1 MERDEL
7 IHRISVGSAYLQRP
21 GLTEEQIYAAKAKVA
36 MYQDQLREMDANAI
50 KPPTKEDE
58 ERAATNIAKIREMLD
73 GAKPRRRA
81 L

>member
-7 IHRISVGSAYLQRP
+7 IHRISVGSAYLQRKD
-21 GLTEEQIYAAKAKVA
+21 LTEEQMYAAKSRLA
-36 MYQDQLREMDANAI
+36 MYQEQLRDMDANAI

-58 ERAATNIAKIREMLD
+58 DKAAANIAKIREMLD